1 MNPAITDWVSSAEQ
15 IAVIGDRANECF
27 NVRQS
32 VELVKV
38 NYVQVHIDFTDFVK
52 TQYAQ
57 DETVGLAMVVGT
69 VGGN

>member
-32 VELVKV
+32 VELVKENYELV
-38 NYVQVHIDFTDFVK
+38 NIDFTDFVG

-57 DETVGLAMVVGT
+57 DERLGSL
-69 VGGN
+69 